1 MDMTIDE
8 FYKQL
13 SNVYETGSPEAVELY
28 LNDRLKEAS
37 HGCDMCFDPMEITVS
52 NELG

>member
-28 LNDRLKEAS
+28 LNKVYPLSRTL
-37 HGCDMCFDPMEITVS
+37 
-52 NELG
+52 

>member
-28 LNDRLKEAS
+28 LNDRLR
-37 HGCDMCFDPMEITVS
+37 PMAVICALS
-52 NELG
+52 RWRSR

>member
-28 LNDRLKEAS
+28 LNDCARKKR
-37 HGCDMCFDPMEITVS
+37 PMAVICALS
-52 NELG
+52 RWRSR

>member
-13 SNVYETGSPEAVELY
+13 RNVYETGSPEAVELY

-37 HGCDMCFDPMEITVS
+37 HGCDMCFEPMC
-52 NELG
+52 NMRPY